1 MTCSVEDVGE
11 CAPVADQESNFS
23 QPTALVLASG
33 KGGVGKSVLTVLL
46 GSILAR
52 EGHRVLLFDGSQN
65 LGNLHVL
72 LGDTPVNN
80 LEEVL
85 SGEIDPEAVI
95 RSVGPN
101 LWLLPSDSGADSLYA
116 LDAVARARLHYR
128 LSTLYDRF
136 DTVIIDSG
144 PGIDDVVRLC
154 TMRATGLVV
163 VTVAEPT
170 ALTDA
175 YALIKIVTHR
185 VPGLTVNVLV
195 NHARSEVEARA
206 AFDRLTT
213 ATRQFL
219 QLDLEYLGAVP
230 EDASL
235 QLAVRQP
242 GRLKQ
247 WQSTSPAAQALQ
259 THVAAQQ
266 ALFVCSKGSH
276 TVGREV
282 L

>member
-1 MTCSVEDVGE
+1 
-11 CAPVADQESNFS
+11 
-23 QPTALVLASG
+23 
-33 KGGVGKSVLTVLL
+33 
-46 GSILAR
+46 
-52 EGHRVLLFDGSQN
+52 
-65 LGNLHVL
+65 
-72 LGDTPVNN
+72 
-80 LEEVL
+80 
-85 SGEIDPEAVI
+85 
-95 RSVGPN
+95 VGPN
-101 LWLLPSDSGADSLYA
+101 LWLLPSDSGADSLYS

-175 YALIKIVTHR
+175 YALIKIVSHR
-185 VPGLTVNVLV
+185 VPGLAVKVLV
-195 NHARSEVEARA
+195 NHASSESEAQA
-206 AFDRLTT
+206 AFDRLVT

-230 EDASL
+230 EDTSL
-235 QLAVRQP
+235 QAAVRQP
-242 GRLKQ
+242 DRLKHCR
-247 WQSTSPAAQALQ
+247 SSSPAAQALQ
-259 THVAAQQ
+259 ALVAERQG
-266 ALFVCSKGSH
+266 LFVCSMSSPSM
-276 TVGREV
+276 GREV